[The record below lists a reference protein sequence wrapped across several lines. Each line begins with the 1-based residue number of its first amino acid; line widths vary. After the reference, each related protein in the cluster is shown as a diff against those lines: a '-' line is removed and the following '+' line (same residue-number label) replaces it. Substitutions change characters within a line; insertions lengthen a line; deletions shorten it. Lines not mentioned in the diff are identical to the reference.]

1 MFYNKIKWILGISM
15 VFFLILAT
23 NYVDRNNFRRVQ
35 DSIETMYEDR
45 LIAHNLIFKMSLAI
59 QEKVMAKSIAE
70 ADLFLKKNKAAN
82 AELEQLTE
90 TFRNTKLTP
99 KEAVIFEDFESNFLE
114 IRQLEKAVAHKGKK
128 LDEAAYTKELGQLN
142 KNINALSE
150 IQLDEGRRQLFIGKR
165 AVETAEFLTTIEVY
179 VLIFLAI
186 LVQII
191 VIYNPKSK
199 PES

>member
-23 NYVDRNNFRRVQ
+23 NYVDRNNFRLVQ
-35 DSIETMYEDR
+35 DSIETIYEDR
-45 LIAHNLIFKMSLAI
+45 LIAHNLVFKMSLAI
-59 QEKVMAKSIAE
+59 QEKVMAKTIAE
-70 ADLFLKKNKAAN
+70 PNLFVQQNKVAN

-90 TFRNTKLTP
+90 AFRNTKLTP
-99 KEAVIFEDFESNFLE
+99 KEAVVFEDFEANFLE
-114 IRQLEKAVAHKGKK
+114 IRELEKAVTDEGKK
-128 LDEAAYTKELGQLN
+128 LDEAAYTKELEQLN

-150 IQLDEGRRQLFIGKR
+150 IQLDEGKRQLFIGKR

-191 VIYNPKSK
+191 VIYNPKTK